1 MTRYLILLIILLLIS
16 FGFGFSVG
24 VDVTI
29 NKGVDMAQRF
39 LDIELDRDLV
49 EQAIFQYEQRM
60 DGCFPKK

>member
-1 MTRYLILLIILLLIS
+1 MRYLSLLIILLLIS
-16 FGFGFSVG
+16 FGLGFQTG
-24 VDVTI
+24 VNVTI